1 MTMRCFCLFCNDVA
15 LALTFSSSWLRRSLL
30 QHARDDLS
38 AACRYPFR
46 YSVFGERKGHEE
58 YLKSLNGQVKVCNDI
73 RRYLGMVMTGYVCA
87 LKVCIS
93 KLRQW
98 KRLDLYPHSDDD
110 LNDQMTFPKAGHTG
124 RLMFTLLH
132 NRSSC
137 PWLA

>member
-1 MTMRCFCLFCNDVA
+1 MRCFCLFCNDVA

-73 RRYLGMVMTGYVCA
+73 RRYWVWLWRVMYVL
-87 LKVCIS
+87 LKSLYFQTPTVETTRS
-93 KLRQW
+93 LPTLR
-98 KRLDLYPHSDDD
+98 
-110 LNDQMTFPKAGHTG
+110 
-124 RLMFTLLH
+124 
-132 NRSSC
+132 
-137 PWLA
+137 